1 MSDTLQGFKPNDINA
16 FSQLIHFEIEY
27 WAEKPMDSVH
37 WTLPN
42 LETLKLSFFRG
53 QKSFRIQVTV
63 DCPKLKNLAGSFPK
77 YNTLNIKSPQTVT
90 TLALNFEGLDLTKFK
105 NVEVYRISTE
115 YLKNVDDALLKKL
128 PNLQTLDL
136 YGYINGFDFGL
147 DGDNVEIKPLLKRLL
162 DYKRKAMRS
171 DSSLFV
177 AGIHL
182 KNERSVDD
190 LDLQMIEFKRVRGS
204 CFSDISSE
212 HLYMKNYP
220 TNLQDQLG
228 FLQTVDYNCLMSLVS
243 EVPSDYF
250 RRFFNICC
258 VIANGE
264 IRDPIHF
271 KSFLMGVEFLD
282 ILNLINPSL
291 QQSWYDDLPDW
302 CGRLRYI
309 DLQEKEEIELNFDFL
324 ARLDRKSVV

>member
-1 MSDTLQGFKPNDINA
+1 MHHAITIADLPGEIICEILKHLPPKELIEKALVCKLWNELIASGIRLKRLTVDSCTCNSCKSKWLNSSRRIHLLREFCHENLFILLLHRPILSNLKYCSVELSDTLQGFKPNDINA

-90 TLALNFEGLDLTKFK
+90 TLALNFKGLDLTKFK

-204 CFSDISSE
+204 SKRS
-212 HLYMKNYP
+212 
-220 TNLQDQLG
+220 T
-228 FLQTVDYNCLMSLVS
+228 T
-243 EVPSDYF
+243 
-250 RRFFNICC
+250 
-258 VIANGE
+258 IA
-264 IRDPIHF
+264 
-271 KSFLMGVEFLD
+271 
-282 ILNLINPSL
+282 
-291 QQSWYDDLPDW
+291 
-302 CGRLRYI
+302 
-309 DLQEKEEIELNFDFL
+309 
-324 ARLDRKSVV
+324 